1 MDSGSAP
8 ASSPAVG
15 DPPGASPR
23 RRPGPARWAWLG
35 AAAQVV
41 FLVVMIAAAFWQ
53 GPRYSVL
60 KHTVSDMSAF
70 GAPHA
75 MVPIVVFT
83 VCGAATIV
91 FALRSVWPTLR
102 PGGWRA
108 ALGTALLALSVVG
121 LGDLLSSQ
129 ERLACRMADPGCT
142 AIKQISNAGG
152 STDNVVTS
160 LGVLLLVVAGFFLA
174 AAMRR
179 TPGWQRWAWPARWAA
194 ILVLAFA
201 VADVLTQNAGL
212 GGLFERLVAVTGA
225 VAVGVLAV
233 GILRRGAA
241 REPYRET
248 VRPARMGS

>member
-1 MDSGSAP
+1 
-8 ASSPAVG
+8 
-15 DPPGASPR
+15 
-23 RRPGPARWAWLG
+23 
-35 AAAQVV
+35 
-41 FLVVMIAAAFWQ
+41 
-53 GPRYSVL
+53 
-60 KHTVSDMSAF
+60 
-70 GAPHA
+70 
-75 MVPIVVFT
+75 
-83 VCGAATIV
+83 
-91 FALRSVWPTLR
+91 
-102 PGGWRA
+102 
-108 ALGTALLALSVVG
+108 
-121 LGDLLSSQ
+121 
-129 ERLACRMADPGCT
+129 MADPGCT

-233 GILRRGAA
+233 GILRRGAT